1 MVELSWYQDTMSHDD
16 CFFFRISESG
26 HVHRICCSYTYLVT
40 YERIAVGNENAV
52 DECPV
57 ILEDRWED
65 IVDLVQTSKLPGF
78 QAPDPNDL
86 DAINSKIEATWRK
99 EDSFMVDEYDG
110 KSASN
115 LFDSLQATAAEI
127 NSRPQVE

>member
-1 MVELSWYQDTMSHDD
+1 MLRLRRREQAPL
-16 CFFFRISESG
+16 RESDIAG
-26 HVHRICCSYTYLVT
+26 FPYGFNYFHAWIVANQVT
-40 YERIAVGNENAV
+40 
-52 DECPV
+52 

-115 LFDSLQATAAEI
+115 LFDSLQAAAVEI
-127 NSRPQVE
+127 NSRSQVE

>member
-1 MVELSWYQDTMSHDD
+1 M
-16 CFFFRISESG
+16 
-26 HVHRICCSYTYLVT
+26 HRICCSYTDPVT

-65 IVDLVQTSKLPGF
+65 IVDLVQTSKLSGF

>member
-1 MVELSWYQDTMSHDD
+1 M
-16 CFFFRISESG
+16 
-26 HVHRICCSYTYLVT
+26 
-40 YERIAVGNENAV
+40 GNENAM

-65 IVDLVQTSKLPGF
+65 IVDPVQTSKLSGF

-115 LFDSLQATAAEI
+115 LFDSLQAAAAEI